1 MRGDSESRTALTSL
15 SRKLGSILDERNFLR
30 DVGYVTDA
38 LEAPRIGAF
47 VVDVT
52 EVPPTVPSRPTTSS
66 SGDESPPLPEAA
78 LPKTGASEA
87 AADAASDANGW
98 KSFSNETEAGRLL
111 GRIYRGPAAKKAPPP
126 LPKEITLQSR
136 KRKGLGAPTVLLGLP
151 KPLAP
156 VPFPDDV
163 FASTDVATLARVRW
177 RRKDGP
183 RVRALRAPRPRGR
196 AATVAAAAAAT
207 ERHPGA
213 PVFSLARFI
222 RVEDFLL
229 SRAASDA
236 MGCGATAR
244 GVAVA
249 PSLARLFDACASGAV
264 ATTSRWQLLDGS
276 SEWRSCTVAGYDAQ
290 SGTCSI
296 RWSGVASSATPTR
309 RGRDVS
315 AANIRFAAESE
326 AELALRCAPAR
337 QRRRAAETELWRYAQ
352 RVKVAEVRARGALDG
367 DVRAVGAAPALPSTL
382 SARVTARA
390 AACMRPA
397 WSEAR
402 ASPAS
407 RYVVA
412 TALAEMQIDY
422 FAAMNDEHV
431 AALNA
436 SAAAMQSLARFG
448 SGGSTAAD
456 AVVFPTLLRDDDGL
470 DAEIAAVYAAP
481 NAWRARTAPLFPI
494 PSIER
499 FVGCI
504 VGVKRLP
511 SFQVHVLMLHGMQRM
526 LPHLTL
532 IRATQWVHAVSP
544 GGVPA
549 INSASPS
556 VAAFRDAACA
566 HVGAQSPNFAI
577 VAAASKTL
585 EQTVLDVYG
594 EAVHAAA
601 LKAAAAAGG
610 SPRAMRAHAKR
621 EQSID
626 MEPFYRLLWLVNQM
640 RWSRVQKALVK
651 SVHAFATELEVQLE
665 KTLDWIVAGDQLLAT
680 RADAADALLACGVF
694 PVARAERLAPLNDND
709 EVSADEVV
717 DVDVAVVAPPARVS
731 GRLVNALAAPVAA
744 LSERLV
750 SDFACGP
757 ASAPFAAALEV
768 CRGRGAPIRINIV
781 DVKRSVAVVPPLAEV
796 EAALL
801 FAVDVAIDAARSAT
815 VDTPVDIPMMRP
827 LHQIRFLRASP
838 LPRDGVTYLAVRR
851 RIALAVRAG
860 YAAAEALARVAMRF
874 QKVLKADH
882 DAETFVAAHFAA
894 LKRGEGEEDR
904 NTAHT
909 MAVTAVTIEKFR
921 ALAVAMARELT
932 PFANFGALAVDCA
945 ALRARLVERANAI
958 ADALIAFVVREAAS
972 DCAAFD
978 VAGKALHAQLIK
990 IEDPDSV
997 QTIDEMALIDI
1008 SVDRTDEAVAEGRAF
1023 QMRMKARMRVV
1034 FDCKRT
1040 IAQAQ
1045 FSEWVDAMLWPHRL
1059 IKARRAC
1066 VLALPPL
1073 RMRFRLVVADRKDE
1087 LRSRVDKLEALTID
1101 LLRTA
1106 EAAEGTDI
1114 TWYRGKVRRCSC
1126 VLVGVDSAPRA
1137 PAAGR

>member
-1 MRGDSESRTALTSL
+1 MRGDRESRTALASL
-15 SRKLGSILDERNFLR
+15 SRKLGAILDERDFMR

-47 VVDVT
+47 IVDVT
-52 EVPPTVPSRPTTSS
+52 EVTPTMPSRPTTSS
-66 SGDESPPLPEAA
+66 VETSPPLPEAA
-78 LPKTGASEA
+78 PPQTAASEA
-87 AADAASDANGW
+87 DAEEASAAKGW
-98 KSFSNETEAGRLL
+98 KSFSNDTEAGRLL
-111 GRIYRGPAAKKAPPP
+111 GRIYRGPAAKKPPP
-126 LPKEITLQSR
+126 PSPKEITLQSR
-136 KRKGLGAPTVLLGLP
+136 KRRGLGAPTTLLGLA
-151 KPLAP
+151 KPPAP

-183 RVRALRAPRPRGR
+183 RVRSLRAPRACGR

-222 RVEDFLL
+222 RAEDFLL
-229 SRAASDA
+229 SRAASAA

-249 PSLARLFDACASGAV
+249 PSFARLFDACASGAV

-276 SEWRSCTVAGYDAQ
+276 SEWRACTVAAFDAQ

-296 RWSGVASSATPTR
+296 RWCGVASSATPTR
-309 RGRDVS
+309 RGRNVS
-315 AANIRFAAESE
+315 VANIRFAAESE

-352 RVKVAEVRARGALDG
+352 RTKVAEVRARGAVDG
-367 DVRAVGAAPALPSTL
+367 DVRAVGAAPALPPTL
-382 SARVTARA
+382 FARVTARA

-397 WSEAR
+397 WNEAH

-407 RYVVA
+407 REVVA
-412 TALAEMQIDY
+412 TALAEIQREY
-422 FAAMNDEHV
+422 VAAMNDEHV

-436 SAAAMQSLARFG
+436 SAAAMQSLAR
-448 SGGSTAAD
+448 SRSGSTAAD
-456 AVVFPTLLRDDDGL
+456 AIVSPALLCDDDGL
-470 DAEIAAVYAAP
+470 DAEIAAVYAEP
-481 NAWRARTAPLFPI
+481 DAWRARTTPILRAPR
-494 PSIER
+494 IER
-499 FVGCI
+499 FIGCTA
-504 VGVKRLP
+504 GVKRLP
-511 SFQVHVLMLHGMQRM
+511 SFQVHVLMLYGMQRM

-532 IRATQWVHAVSP
+532 IRATQWVHAVSL
-544 GGVPA
+544 GGRPP

-556 VAAFRDAACA
+556 VRAFRDAARA

-610 SPRAMRAHAKR
+610 SPRAIRAHAKR

-640 RWSRVQKALVK
+640 RWSRVQKALIK
-651 SVHAFATELEVQLE
+651 SVHAFAAELEAQLE
-665 KTLDWIVAGDQLLAT
+665 KTLGWIVAGDHLLAT
-680 RADAADALLACGVF
+680 RAEAADALLACGEL
-694 PVARAERLAPLNDND
+694 PAARAERLAPLNDND
-709 EVSADEVV
+709 DANAGEGEGASVEVEVG
-717 DVDVAVVAPPARVS
+717 VAVVAPSARVS
-731 GRLVNALAAPVAA
+731 GRLVNALAAPVSA
-744 LSERLV
+744 LSARLV
-750 SDFACGP
+750 SDFAGGP
-757 ASAPFAAALEV
+757 ASAPLAAALEV
-768 CRGRGAPIRINIV
+768 CRGRGAPIRIDIV
-781 DVKRSVAVVPPLAEV
+781 DAKRAVAVVPPLAEV

-801 FAVDVAIDAARSAT
+801 FAVDVAVDAARSAT

-851 RIALAVRAG
+851 RIAIAVRAG

-874 QKVLKADH
+874 QKVLNADH

-894 LKRGEGEEDR
+894 LKRGDGEEDR

-909 MAVTAVTIEKFR
+909 MAVTAVTIDEFR
-921 ALAVAMARELT
+921 ALAATVARELA

-945 ALRARLVERANAI
+945 ALRARLAARANAV
-958 ADALIAFVVREAAS
+958 ADALIAYIVREAAS

-978 VAGKALHAQLIK
+978 AAGQALYVQLVK

-997 QTIDEMALIDI
+997 QTIDEMAKIDL

-1023 QMRMKARMRVV
+1023 QMRMKARMRVL
-1034 FDCKRT
+1034 FDCRHT
-1040 IAQAQ
+1040 VAQAQ

-1059 IKARRAC
+1059 LNARRAC

-1087 LRSRVDKLEALTID
+1087 LRSRVEKLEVLTLK

-1106 EAAEGTDI
+1106 EAAEGTDV
-1114 TWYRGKVRRCSC
+1114 TWYRGKVRC
-1126 VLVGVDSAPRA
+1126 RA
-1137 PAAGR
+1137 TL